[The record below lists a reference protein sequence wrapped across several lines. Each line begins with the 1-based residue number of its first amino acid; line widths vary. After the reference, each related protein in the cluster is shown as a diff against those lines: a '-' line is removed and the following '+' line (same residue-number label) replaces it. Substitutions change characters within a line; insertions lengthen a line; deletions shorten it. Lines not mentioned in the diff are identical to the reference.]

1 MGFNFDFDKFYD
13 KVRMHIMAERNV
25 MDKGLLRYLF
35 IESHPKYREI
45 NGMPYIDV
53 LYKRTDTKGN
63 SLTPII
69 INDKKPSL
77 TVLNDSDFSKANL
90 YYGKLEQ
97 DNNKDLDAVF
107 SFVLHKNKLF
117 TKRNSAAYGKD
128 AGEFFYELNKLAV
141 LGNKERYFVYVFD
154 LPMKAYY
161 GELLGAYPSS
171 AFLKIAEGIPKE
183 KVEVDCKDFDAWA
196 QRYHTAGQSQF
207 LQKAFSIFY
216 RSEFSRLD
224 YKVETLYSNTLIDGK
239 GEKYYL
245 VIGRVK

>member
-1 MGFNFDFDKFYD
+1 M
-13 KVRMHIMAERNV
+13 
-25 MDKGLLRYLF
+25 
-35 IESHPKYREI
+35 
-45 NGMPYIDV
+45 
-53 LYKRTDTKGN
+53 
-63 SLTPII
+63 
-69 INDKKPSL
+69 
-77 TVLNDSDFSKANL
+77 NDSDFSKANL

-107 SFVLHKNKLF
+107 SFVLHKDKLF

-128 AGEFFYELNKLAV
+128 AGEFFCELNKLAV

-154 LPMKAYY
+154 LPMKLYY
-161 GELLGAYPSS
+161 GELMGGYPSS

-183 KVEVDCKDFDAWA
+183 KVEVDCKDFDVWA

-216 RSEFSRLD
+216 RSEFSKLD